1 MMRKYDLPESFEL
14 SQTYVFFWDKLERA
28 NFFLESMIQTRGEP
42 LDGRLMTHLLSNTN
56 LMSDGGQWDMLANLI
71 TKYGLVRSFLHLRY
85 SSNTHS
91 KILQV
96 PKSKYPDPHAATS
109 SRPMNLFLR
118 EKLRKFACELRAF
131 KTDEEAKMAKP
142 KMLEAIFEALVIFL
156 GEPPRTFDWTFI
168 SKKKVKTTL
177 KGLTGSSFLKD
188 VVPYDFKTK
197 ISLINDPRNEYYKL
211 YTVSYLGNVVGGN
224 DVRYINVPIGV
235 MKRVAMDSIDSD
247 RPVWF
252 GSDVG
257 KCKDNDLGVMDVALF
272 DTNSAFPKLSKTHM
286 TKKER
291 LQYGHSL
298 MTHAMVLTA
307 YSLVSGVA
315 SEQDT
320 KKETKGAMVEKGTV
334 QKWRVENS
342 WGEARGSKGYYL
354 MSDRWF
360 DEYVYQV
367 VVDLDDL
374 SKDIRDVMD
383 QKPIVLPPWDPMGS
397 LAK

>member
-1 MMRKYDLPESFEL
+1 
-14 SQTYVFFWDKLERA
+14 
-28 NFFLESMIQTRGEP
+28 
-42 LDGRLMTHLLSNTN
+42 
-56 LMSDGGQWDMLANLI
+56 
-71 TKYGLVRSFLHLRY
+71 
-85 SSNTHS
+85 
-91 KILQV
+91 
-96 PKSKYPDPHAATS
+96 
-109 SRPMNLFLR
+109 MNLFLR

-156 GEPPRTFDWTFI
+156 GEPPRTFDWTFT

-354 MSDRWF
+354 MTDRWF